1 MKPPLRLRAAAPADY
16 DLLAACVQDALMPVS
31 EMAWLRR
38 ARRFVAVFDRFSWES
53 AWGRGAAAGGR
64 TPAPRPR
71 FVVQSAIR
79 FEGVGA
85 ARARALD
92 LRPGGAPL
100 ELLTLSPGRRSVSLL
115 FAGGGAIRLEG
126 EGIEAWLEDIGP
138 PRPATASPR
147 HDEGEAPA

>member
-38 ARRFVAVFDRFSWES
+38 ARRFVAVFDRFSWEI
-53 AWGRGAAAGGR
+53 AEERGAAASGR
-64 TPAPRPR
+64 APRPR
-71 FVVQSAIR
+71 FVIQSAIR

-92 LRPGGAPL
+92 RRPGGAPL

-138 PRPATASPR
+138 PRPATAFPR
-147 HDEGEAPA
+147 HDEGGAPA

>member
-38 ARRFVAVFDRFSWES
+38 ARRFVAVFDRFSWE
-53 AWGRGAAAGGR
+53 RGAVAGGR
-64 TPAPRPR
+64 AQTPRPC

-85 ARARALD
+85 ARARALN

-126 EGIEAWLEDIGP
+126 DGIEAWLEDIGP
-138 PRPATASPR
+138 PRPATAFPR
-147 HDEGEAPA
+147 HEEGEAPG